1 MRQSYG
7 LSIICRRL
15 SHYSKN
21 ASILRLEILKDI
33 LDVDSVLRR
42 RSLLPFRGHS

>member
-15 SHYSKN
+15 SHYSN
-21 ASILRLEILKDI
+21 GPSILRLEVLKDI
-33 LDVDSVLRR
+33 LDVDFILRLH
-42 RSLLPFRGHS
+42 SLLPFGGRS